1 MNKTIIININGI
13 VFHIEEDA
21 YEILRSYMTD
31 VKRHF
36 ADEEDSVEI
45 TTDIENRIA
54 EMFSEILARE
64 NRPVVV
70 TADVTTIISQMGTIE
85 DFETEA
91 EQKTAYTDGQAAQN
105 RKLFR
110 DPDDHLLGGVCAG
123 IANYFD
129 IEIVWI
135 RLAFAI
141 ITFIGGSGAIA
152 YLVLWIIVPKAVTRA
167 DKMAMKGERL
177 DLKGF
182 VRNFEEEVKNV
193 HHTLSNAGTHA
204 QPFAYKVRDF
214 VGDFFEHFRYFLGG
228 AGKVLLK
235 IIGVF
240 ILLVCFGFVISAVVA
255 LAFFTAQG
263 RDVFHLFPFSLINH
277 GYSDIIAFSA
287 FGVIVIP
294 LLAIIL
300 STLRVIFNSKVMGRS
315 TGYTLLIIWIVAL
328 GLLGYHASKVAA
340 DFREEASFSQNIGI
354 EVPSK
359 NVYYLK
365 LNEIKYLSKED
376 SIQLDINDKFKG
388 RVILNDEDDDD
399 NRHETR
405 PQSVHIFIERSDVA
419 QPVLV
424 ESFRARGYSKKQALS
439 NAMNTSYY
447 FNQQDSVLSF
457 DRALKVPF
465 NALWRNQ
472 EVNLTLKIPQN
483 ATLVIDKNMERYIQD
498 VSLWECNEKNKRDNN
513 LPATFIMTGTGLQ
526 CKVDTVVGW
535 SNNNSVVDTAV
546 QQ

>member
-513 LPATFIMTGTGLQ
+513 SPATFIMTGTGLQ